1 MNMCENSPRANRLV
15 EIDILKGLGILAMV
29 AGHVGFGELFN
40 FAIHPFNMPLFFL
53 ASGFLY
59 RCKGSFSLSIKK
71 KVKTLLVPY
80 LLFGLLFC
88 IIWAPVQ
95 LFRGEPLLDLAFHLL
110 FMNSEGVPIGGALWF
125 LTAFFFAS
133 VLFDLIFRL
142 TSGGGVLLAALS
154 ITVGCFGF
162 FWPNQLPWCVNQAFV
177 GMLLMYMGFAFRRS
191 RMLEKVNAAPP
202 TMIVLVSVFGG
213 FAAYL
218 NGFVNMRTNTYGN
231 PLIFIVAASLITL
244 VVYYISLRLVS
255 SSSKLTDEL
264 KFIGSNSMGYLC
276 MNQAVLLVP
285 MKLLSG
291 LNLYVLNL
299 VILILA
305 MAVLHGLVSLLINK
319 FPLMLGK

>member
-1 MNMCENSPRANRLV
+1 MNVSVNVAKHNRLV

-40 FAIHPFNMPLFFL
+40 FAIHPFNMPLFIL
-53 ASGFLY
+53 VSGFLY

-80 LLFGLLFC
+80 ILFGLLFC
-88 IIWAPVQ
+88 IIWLPVQ
-95 LFRGEPLLDLAFHLL
+95 LARGEPLLDLAFHLFL
-110 FMNSEGVPIGGALWF
+110 MNSEGIPIGGALWF

-133 VLFDLIFRL
+133 ALFDLVFRL
-142 TSGGGVLLAALS
+142 SRGGVLLAALS
-154 ITVGCFGF
+154 IAVGCVGF

-177 GMLLMYMGFAFRRS
+177 GMLLMYVGFAFRRS
-191 RMLEKVNAAPP
+191 RMLEKVNVAPP
-202 TMIVLVSVFGG
+202 YMIVLVSLFGS

-231 PLIFIVAASLITL
+231 PLLFIFAAISLTF
-244 VVYYISLRLVS
+244 VMYYISLRLAT

-264 KFIGSNSMGYLC
+264 KYIGSNSMGYLC
-276 MNQAVLLVP
+276 MNQAVLLFP

-291 LNLYVLNL
+291 FNLYILNLI
-299 VILILA
+299 ILILA
-305 MAVLHGLVSLLINK
+305 MAVLHWLVRLLVNK